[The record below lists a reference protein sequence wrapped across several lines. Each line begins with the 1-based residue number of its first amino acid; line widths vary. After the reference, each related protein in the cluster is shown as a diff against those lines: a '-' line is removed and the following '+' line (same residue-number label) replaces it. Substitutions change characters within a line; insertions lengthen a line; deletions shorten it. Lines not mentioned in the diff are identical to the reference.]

1 MNKVFTED
9 QRNLMI
15 WCLEQMWLDF
25 NPQEEQDAHNIE
37 VWDGETEQIGIWG
50 DGAINTRGEVTKC
63 SRVRRIRG
71 SGFREGWLQED
82 Q

>member
-25 NPQEEQDAHNIE
+25 NPQEEQDAHNIIELVSKLTE
-37 VWDGETEQIGIWG
+37 VVP
-50 DGAINTRGEVTKC
+50 AKEVAHQHHK
-63 SRVRRIRG
+63 RD
-71 SGFREGWLQED
+71 LD
-82 Q
+82 AL

>member
-25 NPQEEQDAHNIE
+25 NPQEEQDAHNIIELVSKMTE
-37 VWDGETEQIGIWG
+37 VVPVK
-50 DGAINTRGEVTKC
+50 EVAHTHHKRDLD
-63 SRVRRIRG
+63 S
-71 SGFREGWLQED
+71 L
-82 Q
+82 

>member
-25 NPQEEQDAHNIE
+25 NPQEEQDAHNIIELVSKMTE
-37 VWDGETEQIGIWG
+37 VVP
-50 DGAINTRGEVTKC
+50 AKEVAHVHQKRDLD
-63 SRVRRIRG
+63 S
-71 SGFREGWLQED
+71 L
-82 Q
+82 

>member
-25 NPQEEQDAHNIE
+25 NPQEEDDAASVIKKLREITDFVPVKE
-37 VWDGETEQIGIWG
+37 VAHKHYRKDM
-50 DGAINTRGEVTKC
+50 D
-63 SRVRRIRG
+63 
-71 SGFREGWLQED
+71 LL
-82 Q
+82 